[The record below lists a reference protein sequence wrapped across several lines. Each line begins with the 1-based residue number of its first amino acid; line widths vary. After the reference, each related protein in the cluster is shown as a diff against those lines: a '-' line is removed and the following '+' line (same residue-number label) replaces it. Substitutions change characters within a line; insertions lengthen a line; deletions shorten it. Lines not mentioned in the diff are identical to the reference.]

1 MDLFH
6 FFLNDRFVMK
16 TTTKK
21 RKTKRS
27 FFNGN
32 RLKKRSFSKR
42 SFSKTTVFKKLVVS
56 LTIVNDKPSLKIV
69 NDDPLLTIVNDDPSL
84 TIVNEERRREETD
97 LKGIGTYH

>member
-1 MDLFH
+1 
-6 FFLNDRFVMK
+6 MK

-32 RLKKRSFSKR
+32 RFKKR

-56 LTIVNDKPSLKIV
+56 LTIVNDNPS
-69 NDDPLLTIVNDDPSL
+69 LTIVNDDPSL
-84 TIVNEERRREETD
+84 RIVNEERRREETD
-97 LKGIGTYH
+97 LKGISTDHALSGFKENIKKF